1 MKYILQTDSERI
13 EITIIRSRR
22 RTLGLEV
29 KGDGTVNARVPM
41 SAPRE
46 IVERFFEEHKEWI
59 LKKRYEWGMNK
70 AVDSSK
76 ILPAV
81 GRKEGKQKI
90 KKLIEERV
98 AYYARI
104 MGVTYQRISMRNQ
117 KTRWGSCSSQGNLNF
132 NNRLLFVPEELVDY
146 VVVHELAHRK
156 EMNHSKAFWDV
167 VEKYMPDYKER
178 RAKLREYHIES

>member
-41 SAPRE
+41 RAPRE
-46 IVERFFEEHKEWI
+46 IVERFIEEHKEWI
-59 LKKRYEWGMNK
+59 LKKRCEWGMNK

-81 GRKEGKQKI
+81 GRKEGKH
-90 KKLIEERV
+90 
-98 AYYARI
+98 
-104 MGVTYQRISMRNQ
+104 
-117 KTRWGSCSSQGNLNF
+117 F

>member
-41 SAPRE
+41 RAPRE
-46 IVERFFEEHKEWI
+46 IVERFIEEHKEWI
-59 LKKRYEWGMNK
+59 LKKRCEWGMNK

-98 AYYARI
+98 AYYA
-104 MGVTYQRISMRNQ
+104 G
-117 KTRWGSCSSQGNLNF
+117 
-132 NNRLLFVPEELVDY
+132 
-146 VVVHELAHRK
+146 
-156 EMNHSKAFWDV
+156 
-167 VEKYMPDYKER
+167 
-178 RAKLREYHIES
+178 